1 MADTISHKRPAERE
15 DGEDSDAKR
24 RKQEM
29 AEKLAKIKAKL
40 ARGNPGAAPVIASP
54 ATPAATPS
62 NSGPSQSGNGT
73 LSKEEM
79 ARRIAEIKARAQARN
94 GGSVAP
100 VVQRPDPD
108 IKAQIAEARAKAAL
122 LASQRSAPQ
131 PTESSNGVQN
141 ARVDHKA
148 PFEPGARD
156 SQASRSSGDS
166 RVNKGGLAADLHSA
180 LRSEGFGTN
189 EDQKLSERS
198 GRGGLSVGLHPS
210 LLDNSTLRPTPNQ
223 HGHRSG
229 ASQKSRPVPKVKSNP
244 YIADEEE
251 LKDAQTKGSERKSKA
266 LSFFEHGKFIAQ
278 GNAQREAAQLE
289 EMKRRIALDA
299 RKTQIEE
306 ASDRAFV
313 ISRPPA
319 IEWWDEAA
327 LPDGCTSYEG
337 VDTADVI
344 KNSEVDGRIT
354 DLVCHPVLLQPPQE
368 KFLQPVKPL
377 MLTPKEMAKL
387 RRQRRRA
394 DMKEEQARIRMGL
407 VPPPP
412 PKVKKSNMMRVLGE
426 QAVKDP
432 TAVEARVNREIAQRQ
447 NDHEQANADRALTKE
462 QRLEKLKTQQV
473 GDAAKGLKIA
483 VFRVDDLSSGKHRYQ
498 VDVGAKDNALTGV
511 VVMNPTMYLII
522 VEGGEHSMKKYR
534 KLLNRIKWTEN
545 EPPKSG
551 SNPTTF
557 TGTRVEDSSRGK
569 GSKAA
574 EWCNPYHADGTL
586 KDLSSN
592 RCTLVW
598 EGDEAELK
606 YKKWEPRTCET
617 DGEAKDFLKRSGMEN
632 MWTLARSK

>member
-1 MADTISHKRPAERE
+1 MAAV
-15 DGEDSDAKR
+15 
-24 RKQEM
+24 
-29 AEKLAKIKAKL
+29 KARAL
-40 ARGNPGAAPVIASP
+40 ARSNAVPAPGALPQ
-54 ATPAATPS
+54 TTPS
-62 NSGPSQSGNGT
+62 AASSSAIPPPPPPSGRT
-73 LSKEEM
+73 AD
-79 ARRIAEIKARAQARN
+79 ARTEAARKVAEIKARLQAKN
-94 GGSVAP
+94 DGLASASGSRAG
-100 VVQRPDPD
+100 PD
-108 IKAQIAEARAKAAL
+108 ISAQIAEARARAAL
-122 LASQRSAPQ
+122 LAGQKPAQQ
-131 PTESSNGVQN
+131 PDVAQNIRTPAQFDPRESSSSQHQT
-141 ARVDHKA
+141 DA
-148 PFEPGARD
+148 PVGR
-156 SQASRSSGDS
+156 
-166 RVNKGGLAADLHSA
+166 GGLATDLHPA
-180 LRSEGFGTN
+180 LRGDGTGSN
-189 EDQKLSERS
+189 EEHRPGERS
-198 GRGGLSVGLHPS
+198 GRGGLGVGLHPS
-210 LLDNSTLRPTPNQ
+210 LLDNSASRLNSNQ
-223 HGHRSG
+223 HGNRSG
-229 ASQKSRPVPKVKSNP
+229 ASQKSRTVTKVKSNP

-251 LKDAQTKGSERKSKA
+251 VKDAQAKGVERKSKA

-313 ISRPPA
+313 VPRPPA

-327 LPDGCTSYEG
+327 LPDGYAAYDG
-337 VDTADVI
+337 VNAVDII
-344 KNSEVDGRIT
+344 KNGEVDERIT

-368 KFLQPVKPL
+368 KFLQPMKPL
-377 MLTPKEMAKL
+377 MLTSREMAKL

-447 NDHEQANADRALTKE
+447 NDHEQANIDRALTKE
-462 QRLEKLKTQQV
+462 QREEKLKAQQV

-498 VDVGAKDNALTGV
+498 VDVGAKQNALTGV

-522 VEGGEHSMKKYR
+522 VEGGEHSMKNYR
-534 KLLNRIKWTEN
+534 KLLLNRIKWTEN
-545 EPPKSG
+545 EPPRSG

-557 TGTRVEDSSRGK
+557 TGSRVDDSSRGK

-574 EWCNPYHADGTL
+574 EWCNPYDGEGNL
-586 KDLSSN
+586 KDLSAN
-592 RCTLVW
+592 RCILVW

>member
-1 MADTISHKRPAERE
+1 M
-15 DGEDSDAKR
+15 
-24 RKQEM
+24 
-29 AEKLAKIKAKL
+29 
-40 ARGNPGAAPVIASP
+40 
-54 ATPAATPS
+54 
-62 NSGPSQSGNGT
+62 
-73 LSKEEM
+73 
-79 ARRIAEIKARAQARN
+79 AEIKARTLARQNAASASGIVPSVTQAAAASSTAPPPPPP
-94 GGSVAP
+94 GSGADVRADTARKIAELKAKLQAKKEDPLAP
-100 VVQRPDPD
+100 TTSRAGPD

-122 LASQRSAPQ
+122 LAGQKPTQQ
-131 PTESSNGVQN
+131 PTGAPGVAQNIRTSTQSDVRESYSSQPQTD
-141 ARVDHKA
+141 AR
-148 PFEPGARD
+148 FGR
-156 SQASRSSGDS
+156 
-166 RVNKGGLAADLHSA
+166 GGLAADLHPA
-180 LRSEGFGTN
+180 LRGDSFGSSEEQRST
-189 EDQKLSERS
+189 ERS

-210 LLDNSTLRPTPNQ
+210 LLENSTIRPTSNQ
-223 HGHRSG
+223 HRHRSG
-229 ASQKSRPVPKVKSNP
+229 ASQKDRTVPKVKSNP

-251 LKDAQTKGSERKSKA
+251 LKDAQAKGVERKSKA

-313 ISRPPA
+313 VPRPPA

-327 LPDGCTSYEG
+327 LPDGYASYDG
-337 VDTADVI
+337 VNTADII
-344 KNSEVDGRIT
+344 KNGEVDERIT

-368 KFLQPVKPL
+368 KFLQPIKPL
-377 MLTPKEMAKL
+377 MLTSKEMAKL

-447 NDHEQANADRALTKE
+447 NDHEQANVDRALSKE
-462 QRLEKLKTQQV
+462 QREEKLKAQQAS
-473 GDAAKGLKIA
+473 DAARGLKIA

-498 VDVGAKDNALTGV
+498 VDVGAKQNALTGV

-522 VEGGEHSMKKYR
+522 VEGGDHSMKNYR
-534 KLLNRIKWTEN
+534 KLLLNRIKWTEN
-545 EPPKSG
+545 EPPRSG

-557 TGTRVEDSSRGK
+557 TGTRVEESSRGK

-574 EWCNPYHADGTL
+574 EWCNPYNADGSL

-592 RCTLVW
+592 RCVLVW